1 LGPLAL
7 PRPDATTAH
16 AAHTPRTKSC
26 GCTHGHRRASIW
38 QRERPYPCRTALQ
51 NRTCW
56 ASCTQSRD
64 GQGRPGR
71 LTARHKLHAV
81 FTAEASR
88 PPVVPNP
95 PLEGPV
101 HQSSRHPPT
110 IRPKDRE
117 LHAKGMRRGGGG
129 GGGAR
134 RRKPNAQKKAADARA
149 PIRGSR
155 GASFL
160 QPSSTRWLQR
170 GHSFTDLA
178 EALEALRVGVPD
190 GRACILVGAV
200 GALPSRVGH
209 LRRRRHSTRR
219 GGSLGRLSRGQLS
232 PPLLGR
238 DWLRPDGLR
247 SDWLGC
253 GGREMCSFTSLGQR
267 PPRAKRSRLLRGRR
281 GTLRQVERR
290 LLWLRRRSRHV
301 RLLWRWCVLRR
312 WLGR

>member
-1 LGPLAL
+1 MHAIARRSGPSRSPHGASQTTCRLHSRSVTP
-7 PRPDATTAH
+7 PRSPKSPFGGAGSSVVATPPDDSAK
-16 AAHTPRTKSC
+16 RS
-26 GCTHGHRRASIW
+26 
-38 QRERPYPCRTALQ
+38 RTACER
-51 NRTCW
+51 N
-56 ASCTQSRD
+56 AP
-64 GQGRPGR
+64 GGRG
-71 LTARHKLHAV
+71 
-81 FTAEASR
+81 
-88 PPVVPNP
+88 
-95 PLEGPV
+95 
-101 HQSSRHPPT
+101 
-110 IRPKDRE
+110 
-117 LHAKGMRRGGGG
+117 RGGGTPPQTE
-129 GGGAR
+129 R
-134 RRKPNAQKKAADARA
+134 QKKAADARA